1 MQSPFF
7 ILEINQFE
15 FIFVVG
21 EKKTEDFEF
30 NILYKVNVPIN
41 NIDKNNIIN
50 VQNSLE
56 KLKENIFL
64 IEKKFKRTFK
74 EIIILIDDFNITYN
88 NISGFIKLNG
98 SQLDKKNI
106 TYILNSLKSSIDEHE
121 NKYILHIFNSKFCLD
136 KKQLENLPIGLFG
149 DFYTH
154 ELSFSL
160 INKNDYKNLENIFK
174 KCNLRINK
182 IILKSF
188 IKGVNLMNSK
198 KNIETFFRIE
208 ISKNSSKLIFFEN
221 SALKFSQDFN
231 FGSDIIV
238 QDINKV
244 LSLKNEII
252 YKFFEENILTRKF
265 NDKDYLEKK
274 YFEGENF
281 RKIKKKMIYDIVSAR
296 MQEVSEIILFKNI
309 NILSLIKKNTRIF
322 FSIKDEII
330 LSSAKE
336 ILENSFSQNKALLLE
351 FLINENSQNFFHST
365 MKTVHF
371 GWKKEAVPIV
381 QTKKSIIARFF
392 DLIFG

>member
-1 MQSPFF
+1 
-7 ILEINQFE
+7 
-15 FIFVVG
+15 
-21 EKKTEDFEF
+21 
-30 NILYKVNVPIN
+30 
-41 NIDKNNIIN
+41 
-50 VQNSLE
+50 
-56 KLKENIFL
+56 
-64 IEKKFKRTFK
+64 
-74 EIIILIDDFNITYN
+74 
-88 NISGFIKLNG
+88 
-98 SQLDKKNI
+98 
-106 TYILNSLKSSIDEHE
+106 
-121 NKYILHIFNSKFCLD
+121 
-136 KKQLENLPIGLFG
+136 
-149 DFYTH
+149 
-154 ELSFSL
+154 
-160 INKNDYKNLENIFK
+160 
-174 KCNLRINK
+174 
-182 IILKSF
+182 
-188 IKGVNLMNSK
+188 MNSK